1 MITVLGF
8 DYGKNRTG
16 VAIANTLT
24 GVATPLGILHS
35 QKGEPDWVGIQQH
48 INTWKPAILVVGMPQ
63 KLDGSDSVM
72 KDAILLFA
80 KQLQEKT
87 LLPVQLANEQLTSL
101 EANQRLISARQAG
114 RKRKIR
120 KEEID
125 QLAAAI
131 ILENWMMESSHGQNL

>member
-1 MITVLGF
+1 MMIVLGF

-16 VAIANTLT
+16 VALANTLT
-24 GVATPLGILHS
+24 GLATPLGILYA
-35 QKGEPDWVGIQQH
+35 QKGEPDWIGIQNH
-48 INTWKPAILVVGMPQ
+48 IETWKPSLLVVGMPQ
-63 KLDGSDSVM
+63 KLDGSDSAM
-72 KDAILLFA
+72 KEAILLFA
-80 KQLQEKT
+80 KRLERKT
-87 LLPVQLANEQLTSL
+87 QLPVQLANEQLTSQ

-131 ILENWMMESSHGQNL
+131 ILENWMLETSYGQNV

>member
-16 VAIANTLT
+16 VAVANTIT
-24 GVATPLGILHS
+24 GIATPLGILYA
-35 QKGEPDWVGIQQH
+35 QKGQPDWVGIQSH
-48 INTWKPAILVVGMPQ
+48 IETWKPSILVVGMPQ
-63 KLDGSDSVM
+63 KLDGSDSAM
-72 KDAILLFA
+72 KDAIELFV
-80 KQLQEKT
+80 KQLERKT
-87 LLPVQLANEQLTSL
+87 GLPVQLTSEQLTSL

-131 ILENWMMESSHGQNL
+131 ILENWMMETSYGQNL